1 MSIPRIDHPAP
12 STRKWAVELHEDRI
26 VLRAKRNDVTLT
38 DDDASW
44 VWSVLHNHTPVEGAT
59 LTQLAHS
66 LQEASLAT
74 REVRHAWRATEL
86 VRTNLS
92 AVTDNLEALALAV
105 ASGDTPLAEKLAA
118 NALP

>member
-12 STRKWAVELHEDRI
+12 STRHWVVTLHEDHI
-26 VLRAKRNDVTLT
+26 VLRAKRNEVTLT
-38 DDDASW
+38 DDDQRW

-59 LTQLAHS
+59 LTQLVHS

-105 ASGDTPLAEKLAA
+105 ASGDDQLAEQLAA